1 VKRRPRR
8 APEIKGTT
16 MMISRREF
24 LQWASA
30 AAGTAA
36 VSGCATSGGSAGK
49 VVVIGAGYGGA
60 TAAKYIKMWAPDI
73 DVTVV
78 ERGSEFVSCPLSN
91 LVLGGNT
98 DIRELTYSFDGLKRR
113 GITIVRD
120 EALAI
125 DAAKREVRLAGG
137 NVLAYDRLIVSPGV
151 DFLYNTIPG
160 LNNAD
165 AQNRV
170 LHAWKAGPQ
179 TLALRKQL
187 EAMRDG
193 GVYALHI
200 PKAPYRCPPGPYE
213 RVCQVADYL
222 KRAKPKSKVLVLDS
236 NEDLVSKKGLFLAAW
251 NGQYKGMIEYKPNSE
266 LVDVDVKTL
275 TAKLQ
280 FEDVKA
286 DVLNVVPPQKAGA
299 IAEQAGL
306 INANNRWC
314 NVDWTSMESTAVK
327 GIHVLAD
334 ATLSAPAMPKSA
346 SMANQH
352 AKVCA
357 AAVIALIKGEP
368 VNPDPV
374 MMNTCYSFVDGKN
387 VMHVAS
393 VHTYD
398 VAQKT
403 MIPVKGAGGVSDKAS
418 EQEGLY
424 AWGWAR
430 NIWAEALA

>member
-1 VKRRPRR
+1 M
-8 APEIKGTT
+8 I
-16 MMISRREF
+16 ISRREF
-24 LQWASA
+24 LQWASV

-36 VSGCATSGGSAGK
+36 VSGCATGGASAGR

-60 TAAKYIKMWAPDI
+60 TAAKYIKLWAPDI

-78 ERGSEFVSCPLSN
+78 ERGSEFISCPLSN

-98 DIRELTYSFDGLKRR
+98 DIRELTYSYDGLKRR
-113 GITIVRD
+113 GISIVRD
-120 EALAI
+120 EATAI
-125 DAAKREVRLAGG
+125 DAEKREVRLAGG
-137 NVLAYDRLIVSPGV
+137 NTLSYDRLIVSPGV
-151 DFLYNTIPG
+151 EFLYGGIQG

-170 LHAWKAGPQ
+170 LHAWKAGAQ

-187 EAMRDG
+187 EAMPDG
-193 GVYALHI
+193 GVFALHI

-213 RVCQVADYL
+213 RICQVADYF
-222 KRAKPKSKVLVLDS
+222 KRAKPKSKILVLDS

-251 NGQYKGMIEYKPNSE
+251 NGLYKGMIEYKPNSE
-266 LVDVDVKTL
+266 LLDVDVKTL

-286 DVLNVVPPQKAGA
+286 DVLNVVPPQKAGL
-299 IAEQAGL
+299 IAEKAGL

-314 NVDWTSMESTAVK
+314 TVDWRTLESTAVK
-327 GIHVLAD
+327 GVHVLGD
-334 ATLSAPAMPKSA
+334 ATLSGPAMPKSA

-357 AAVIALIKGEP
+357 AAVIALIKGGA
-368 VNPDPV
+368 VNQDPV

-393 VHTYD
+393 VHAYD
-398 VAQKT
+398 AKEKT
-403 MIPVKGAGGVSDKAS
+403 MVPVKGAGGVSDKAS